1 MRAAVGTD
9 GLALRWVLPVAAE
22 WACPDLV
29 PMVQEVSDLQQTT
42 AQVVAAVLVEQT
54 ARLLLGILH
63 TALQAVFM
71 AAEVVG
77 A

>member
-1 MRAAVGTD
+1 
-9 GLALRWVLPVAAE
+9 LRWVLPVAAE
-22 WACPDLV
+22 SACPDS
-29 PMVQEVSDLQQTT
+29 VQT
-42 AQVVAAVLVEQT
+42 AQEASGHQPILQLTAPVAAAVLVEQT

-71 AAEVVG
+71 AAGVVG